1 MRPTTMVA
9 VLAVALTPVLLL
21 GVPAGSHAQEP
32 AKNAAEPAKVTEPM
46 GKSAP
51 QDKDEEI
58 WRLLLRAVAPAK
70 PEITRVA
77 AQELLAMDRERV
89 LAALGRFLQRKDRAE
104 TVMDFVRWYF
114 MDKQAVPLVAEA
126 LRQTDGPALVQAVTI
141 ARLMPDPAF
150 VGPLI
155 EHALSSGYRTT
166 ALAVTPQGG
175 QEISISA
182 FAQATLTLH
191 ALTKGKSGIKPVSA
205 REETKDKKEALLS
218 QWREW
223 WQANKDKWQAE
234 PPGNQKPKE
243 NPSPA
248 KNAPEKGASE
258 EKQTPAKT
266 DPPKEPPP
274 PAGESPPKGTP

>member
-1 MRPTTMVA
+1 MVA
-9 VLAVALTPVLLL
+9 VLGVALTPVLLL
-21 GVPAGSHAQEP
+21 GAPAGSDAQEP
-32 AKNAAEPAKVTEPM
+32 AKNAPEPANVTEPF

-51 QDKDEEI
+51 QDKDAEI

-70 PEITRVA
+70 PEITQAA

-89 LAALGRFLQRKDRAE
+89 LAALGRFVQRKDRARA
-104 TVMDFVRWYF
+104 VMGFVRGYF

-126 LRQTDGPALVQAVTI
+126 LARSDGPALRQAVII

-155 EHALSSGYRTT
+155 EHALDSNCRAMVLGSTGSQGESI
-166 ALAVTPQGG
+166 AL
-175 QEISISA
+175 
-182 FAQATLTLH
+182 FAEATH
-191 ALTKGKSGIKPVSA
+191 ALHVITKGKSGLRPVSA
-205 REETKDKKEALLS
+205 RGETKEKKEALIA
-218 QWREW
+218 QWRAW
-223 WQANKDKWQAE
+223 WQANKDTWQAE

-243 NPSPA
+243 NPPPA

-258 EKQTPAKT
+258 ETEPPPKA

-274 PAGESPPKGTP
+274 PAAGQEGKSP